1 MSYKGCIFVK
11 DFLGQIMRAKM
22 AKRADSQ
29 KTFIESHLKLTPLRI
44 TILYAV
50 LGGLWV
56 FQSDSFLNAIVH
68 NPNTLTQISIIK
80 GWVYVAVTAY
90 ILFLLIR
97 HFEKTHLTSENQ
109 YRELLEQASD
119 GIIIFNKQGNLLTV
133 NEQECKML
141 GYTEK
146 EFLKMNLREFFPPE
160 DLIVT
165 PLRFE
170 EVLAGKTILSERRI
184 RRKDGTLFPAEI
196 SGKMLKNG
204 LFLAITRDVSEHRQ
218 KDEILARRSRQ
229 LELLLSSIRQI
240 NTVLEIPVV
249 MRAII
254 ETALALTGATSGV
267 AGIMQNG
274 KMVFREYNQ
283 RGKLISFEHVYESGL
298 GIPGWIMRTGKPY
311 ISNDAQSDVVVTPE
325 VREKLGFYNFAGVP
339 IFSRNG
345 NLLGCFI
352 IHDMADRTPF
362 TDHHIEI
369 LEGLA
374 AGAAVAMEN
383 AQLLAKHKR
392 VEASLREGAKKFR
405 MLTETVAAAIIIY
418 QGKSLR
424 YFNATTEKMTGY
436 SPNELLHMNIM
447 SLVHPDYR
455 QMVNERS
462 SALWRSKKHSSR
474 YECKIVTKA
483 GDERWVDFTSA
494 TIEFEGRP
502 AALGTAYDITERKKL
517 EEQFRQSHKME
528 AVGLLAGGVAHD
540 FNNIL
545 TAIIGYGN
553 LVKMK
558 LAANDLVHNYVDQ
571 ILSSSERAANLTHS
585 LLAFSRKQIINPQ
598 PVNVNDIIVGIGKL
612 LDRLIGEDI
621 EFKIDL
627 EGRALV
633 VLADAGQL
641 EQVFMNL
648 ATNARDAM
656 IEGGTLTIKT
666 KRVALDQNFIT
677 RHGYGSVGNFALI
690 TVTDSGSGMDGMT
703 QARIFEPFFT
713 TKEMG
718 KGTGLG
724 LSMVYGIVKQHDG
737 YIAVS
742 SAPGIGTTF
751 EIYFPL
757 VQSSV
762 NETAS
767 AKTAD
772 TLGGTETVLVAEDDE
787 AVRNL
792 TMTVLAESGYT
803 VIGVS
808 DGELALAKFIEN
820 KSRIRLLIFDVIMP
834 KMNGKDAYEEIR
846 KFRPN
851 IKVLFMSGYAADIFE
866 EKNIS
871 GKDLKIIAKPIAPTE
886 FLKKVR
892 ETLDS

>member
-1 MSYKGCIFVK
+1 MSKTVDI
-11 DFLGQIMRAKM
+11 
-22 AKRADSQ
+22 Q
-29 KTFIESHLKLTPLRI
+29 KTWTAFHLKLTPLKI
-44 TILYAV
+44 ALLYAV
-50 LGGLWV
+50 LGGLWI
-56 FQSDSFLNAIVH
+56 FLSDSFINSIIHDPTTITHIA
-68 NPNTLTQISIIK
+68 IIK
-80 GWVYVAVTAY
+80 GWAYVAVTAY

-97 HFEKTHLTSENQ
+97 HFEKTHLASENQ

-119 GIIIFNKQGNLLTV
+119 GIIIFDQQGIHLTV

-141 GYTEK
+141 GYTER
-146 EFLKMNLREFFPPE
+146 ELLQMNVRDAFTPE
-160 DLIVT
+160 DITAT
-165 PLRFE
+165 PIPFGE
-170 EVLAGKTILSERRI
+170 MIAGKTILSERRL
-184 RRKDGTLFPAEI
+184 RRKDGTLFLAEI

-204 LFLAITRDVSEHRQ
+204 RFLAITRDVSEHRQ
-218 KDEILARRSRQ
+218 KDEVLSWRSRQ

-240 NTVLEIPVV
+240 NTVLETPVV
-249 MRAII
+249 MRTLI
-254 ETALALTGATSGV
+254 ETALALTGSTSGL

-274 KMVFREYNQ
+274 KMVFREYHE
-283 RGKLISFEHVYESGL
+283 RGKLVPFEYSYASGW
-298 GIPGWIMRTGKPY
+298 GVPGWIIQTGKPY
-311 ISNDAQSDVVVTPE
+311 ISNDAQHDRVVTPAI
-325 VREKLGFYNFAGVP
+325 REKFGFYNFAGVP

-352 IHDMADRTPF
+352 VHDMADRKPF
-362 TDHHIEI
+362 TEHHVEV

-374 AGAAVAMEN
+374 AGAAIAMEN
-383 AQLLAKHKR
+383 AQLLTEHKR
-392 VEASLREGAKKFR
+392 VEASLREGEKKFR

-418 QGKSLR
+418 QGNSLR
-424 YFNATTEKMTGY
+424 YFNATAEKMTGY
-436 SPNELLHMNIM
+436 SPNELLHLNLLH
-447 SLVHPDYR
+447 LVHPGYR

-462 SALWRSKKHSSR
+462 TALWRSDKNSSR
-474 YECKIVTKA
+474 YECKIITKT
-483 GDERWVDFTSA
+483 GEERWVDFTSA

-553 LVKMK
+553 LVKLK
-558 LAANDLVHNYVDQ
+558 LAANDPANNYIDQ

-612 LDRLIGEDI
+612 LARLIGEDI
-621 EFKIDL
+621 EFEMDL
-627 EGRALV
+627 EKRDLM

-641 EQVFMNL
+641 EQVLMNL

-656 IEGGTLTIKT
+656 SDGGTLTIKT
-666 KRVALDQNFIT
+666 KRVELDQKFIDS
-677 RHGYGSVGNFALI
+677 HGYGSLGNFVLI
-690 TVTDSGSGMDGMT
+690 IVSDSGAGMDGMI

-724 LSMVYGIVKQHDG
+724 LSMAYGIVKQHGG
-737 YIAVS
+737 YITVS

-762 NETAS
+762 KETAS

-772 TLGGTETVLVAEDDE
+772 ALGGTETVLVAEDDE
-787 AVRNL
+787 SVRNL

-803 VIGVS
+803 VIGAS
-808 DGELALAKFIEN
+808 DGEQALAKFIEN
-820 KSRIRLLIFDVIMP
+820 EGQIRLLIFDVIMP

-846 KFRPN
+846 KFRPD

-866 EKNIS
+866 EKNIANQ
-871 GKDLKIIAKPIAPTE
+871 DLKIIVKPISPTE
-886 FLKKVR
+886 FLKRVR
-892 ETLDS
+892 ESLDI

>member
-1 MSYKGCIFVK
+1 MHNNMSKS
-11 DFLGQIMRAKM
+11 
-22 AKRADSQ
+22 ADIQ
-29 KTFIESHLKLTPLRI
+29 KTWIASHLKLTPLRI
-44 TILYAV
+44 TLLYAL
-50 LGGLWV
+50 LGGLWI
-56 FQSDSFLNAIVH
+56 FLSDSFVNSIVH
-68 NPNTLTQISIIK
+68 NPTTITQIAIVK
-80 GWVYVAVTAY
+80 GWAYVAVTAY

-97 HFEKTHLTSENQ
+97 RFEKTHLATENQ
-109 YRELLEQASD
+109 YRELLQQASE
-119 GIIIFNKQGNLLTV
+119 GIVIFDRQGNYLTV
-133 NEQECKML
+133 NEQGCNML
-141 GYTEK
+141 GYTET
-146 EFLKMNLREFFPPE
+146 ELLQMNVRDVFPPE
-160 DLIVT
+160 DLVDSPI
-165 PLRFE
+165 RFE
-170 EVLAGKTILSERRI
+170 EMLAGKTILSERRL
-184 RRKDGTLFPAEI
+184 RRKDGTLFLAEI

-204 LFLAITRDVSEHRQ
+204 RFLAITRDVSEHRQ
-218 KDEILARRSRQ
+218 KDEILSWRSRQ

-240 NTVLEIPVV
+240 NTVLETPVV
-249 MRAII
+249 LRTLI
-254 ETALALTGATSGV
+254 ETALALTGATSGL
-267 AGIMQNG
+267 AGIMNNG
-274 KMVFREYNQ
+274 KMVFREHNQ
-283 RGKLISFEHVYESGL
+283 RGKFIPFEYEYKSGS
-298 GIPGWIMRTGKPY
+298 GIPGWIMQTGKPY
-311 ISNDAQSDVVVTPE
+311 ISNDAQHDTVMTPDI
-325 VREKLGFYNFAGVP
+325 REKMGFYNFVGVP

-352 IHDMADRTPF
+352 VHNMADRKPF
-362 TDHHIEI
+362 TEQHVEI

-383 AQLLAKHKR
+383 AQLLAGHKR
-392 VEASLREGAKKFR
+392 VEASLREGEKKFR

-418 QGKSLR
+418 QGTSLR

-436 SPNELLHMNIM
+436 TPDELSHMNIM
-447 SLVHPDYR
+447 NLVHPTYR
-455 QMVNERS
+455 HMVNERS
-462 SALWRSKKHSSR
+462 VALLRSGKHSSQ

-483 GDERWVDFTSA
+483 GEERWVDFTSA

-558 LAANDLVHNYVDQ
+558 LAANDPANNYIDQ

-612 LDRLIGEDI
+612 LARLIGEDI
-621 EFKIDL
+621 EFKMDL
-627 EGRALV
+627 EDHNLM

-641 EQVFMNL
+641 EQVLMNL

-656 IEGGTLTIKT
+656 SEGGALTIKT
-666 KRVALDQNFIT
+666 KQVELDQKFINS
-677 RHGYGSVGNFALI
+677 HGYGSLGNFAMI
-690 TVTDSGSGMDGMT
+690 TVSDTGAGMDGMT

-737 YIAVS
+737 YITVS
-742 SAPGIGTTF
+742 SAAGIGTTF

-757 VQSSV
+757 VKSSV
-762 NETAS
+762 KEITS

-772 TLGGTETVLVAEDDE
+772 ALGGTETVLVAEDDE
-787 AVRNL
+787 SVRNL

-803 VIGVS
+803 VIGVP
-808 DGELALAKFIEN
+808 DGEQALAKFIEN
-820 KSRIRLLIFDVIMP
+820 EGRIRLLIFDVIMP

-846 KFRPN
+846 KFHPD

-871 GKDLKIIAKPIAPTE
+871 DRDLKIIAKPISPTE

>member
-1 MSYKGCIFVK
+1 MT
-11 DFLGQIMRAKM
+11 DTPTMRSA
-22 AKRADSQ
+22 SL
-29 KTFIESHLKLTPLRI
+29 LKLTPLRI
-44 TILYAV
+44 ALLYAGV
-50 LGGLWV
+50 GGLWI
-56 FQSDSFLNAIVH
+56 FLSDSVVNALVH
-68 NPNTLTQISIIK
+68 DPATITHIAIIK
-80 GWVYVAVTAY
+80 GWAYVAVTAY
-90 ILFLLIR
+90 VLFLLIR
-97 HFEKTHLTSENQ
+97 RFKNTHLTSEKQ
-109 YRELLEQASD
+109 YRELMEQASD
-119 GIIIFNKQGNLLTV
+119 GIIIFDLQGNYLAV

-141 GYTEK
+141 GYTE
-146 EFLKMNLREFFPPE
+146 EELLQRNIQDALPPE
-160 DLIVT
+160 DLKAMPI
-165 PLRFE
+165 RFAE
-170 EVLAGKTILSERRI
+170 MLAGKTIMSERML
-184 RRKDGTLFPAEI
+184 RRKDGILIPVEI

-204 LFLAITRDVSEHRQ
+204 QFLAITRDVSQHRK
-218 KDEILARRSRQ
+218 KDEMLAQRSRQ
-229 LELLLSSIRQI
+229 LELLLNSNRQI

-249 MRAII
+249 LRTLVN
-254 ETALALTGATSGV
+254 TALSLTGATSGL
-267 AGIMQNG
+267 AGVMIND
-274 KMVFREYNQ
+274 KMVFHEFNQ
-283 RGKLISFEHVYESGL
+283 QGKLIPFNATYESGS
-298 GIPGWIMRTGKPY
+298 GIPGRIMHTGKPY
-311 ISNDAQSDVVVTPE
+311 ISNDAQNDSNVTPE
-325 VREKLGFYNFAGVP
+325 ARKMLGFYNFAGVP

-345 NLLGCFI
+345 KLLGCFI
-352 IHDMADRTPF
+352 IHDMADRKPF
-362 TDHHIEI
+362 TEHHIEI

-383 AQLLAKHKR
+383 AQLLAEHKR
-392 VEASLREGAKKFR
+392 VEASLREGEKKFR

-418 QGKSLR
+418 QGTSLR
-424 YFNATTEKMTGY
+424 YFNVATEKMTGY
-436 SPNELLHMNIM
+436 SWDELLHMDILN
-447 SLVHPDYR
+447 LVHPAYR

-462 SALWRSKKHSSR
+462 IAQRRSEKHSSR
-474 YECKIVTKA
+474 YEFKIVTKA
-483 GDERWVDFTSA
+483 GEERWVDFTSG

-502 AALGTAYDITERKKL
+502 ASLGTAYDISERKKL

-553 LVKMK
+553 LVKLK
-558 LAANDLVHNYVDQ
+558 LAANDPANNYVDQ

-598 PVNVNDIIVGIGKL
+598 PVNVNEIIVGIGKL
-612 LDRLIGEDI
+612 LARLIGEDI
-621 EFKIDL
+621 EFKMDL
-627 EGRALV
+627 EGRNLM

-656 IEGGTLTIKT
+656 SEGGTLTIKT
-666 KRVALDQNFIT
+666 ERVELDQKFINS
-677 RHGYGSVGNFALI
+677 HGYGNIGNFALI
-690 TVTDSGSGMDGMT
+690 TVSDTGAGMDGMT

-737 YIAVS
+737 YITVS
-742 SAPGIGTTF
+742 SDPGIGTTF

-757 VQSSV
+757 VQSSAK
-762 NETAS
+762 EATA
-767 AKTAD
+767 TTPAD
-772 TLGGTETVLVAEDDE
+772 ALGGTETVLVAEDDE
-787 AVRNL
+787 SVRNL

-808 DGELALAKFIEN
+808 DGEQALEKFIEN
-820 KSRIRLLIFDVIMP
+820 QSRIHLLIFDVIMP

-866 EKNIS
+866 KKNIS
-871 GKDLKIIAKPIAPTE
+871 DLDLNIVAKPISPTE
-886 FLKKVR
+886 FLKRVR